1 MVDEGAETT
10 PILCSGLA
18 VPLRGEERHYFY
30 TQKPCGVRASRNQPG
45 CLVDLIYFMIKS
57 CGLTHLL
64 TEMDVVD

>member
-1 MVDEGAETT
+1 MKAQRPPPFCVQGWLSLCVVKRDTIF
-10 PILCSGLA
+10 IL
-18 VPLRGEERHYFY
+18 
-30 TQKPCGVRASRNQPG
+30 QKPRGVRASQNQPG